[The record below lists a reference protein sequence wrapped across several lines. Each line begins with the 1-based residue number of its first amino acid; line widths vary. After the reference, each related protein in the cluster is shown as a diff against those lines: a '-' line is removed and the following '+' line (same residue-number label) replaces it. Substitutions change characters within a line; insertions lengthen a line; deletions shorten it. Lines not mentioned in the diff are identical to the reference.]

1 MYIKYSVDEKLLLL
15 LGFSVAY
22 LLAGASMFEQPG
34 QANSQLISILAPFL
48 SGAWGTTEG
57 RICEKLPLQS
67 RINRK
72 SHRSQD
78 KSMNGNPTC
87 FPAFRERRE
96 PGCPVPNTAQIISQN
111 HSKTFSLSWFPTS
124 YPRAC

>member
-1 MYIKYSVDEKLLLL
+1 MYIKYSVAEKLLLL

-57 RICEKLPLQS
+57 GICEKRPFNQGS
-67 RINRK
+67 IE
-72 SHRSQD
+72 
-78 KSMNGNPTC
+78 NPTEAKIN
-87 FPAFRERRE
+87 P
-96 PGCPVPNTAQIISQN
+96 
-111 HSKTFSLSWFPTS
+111 
-124 YPRAC
+124 

>member
-48 SGAWGTTEG
+48 SGPWGTTEG
-57 RICEKLPLQS
+57 GICEKRPFFAKGPWTRTSQDGNQSQQPDYAVRRHGRVCQS
-67 RINRK
+67 RTPLRG
-72 SHRSQD
+72 SAPDPPEGLRH
-78 KSMNGNPTC
+78 
-87 FPAFRERRE
+87 
-96 PGCPVPNTAQIISQN
+96 
-111 HSKTFSLSWFPTS
+111 
-124 YPRAC
+124 

>member
-48 SGAWGTTEG
+48 SGAWGTT
-57 RICEKLPLQS
+57 RKRHDNRQCECGMCELLP
-67 RINRK
+67 
-72 SHRSQD
+72 
-78 KSMNGNPTC
+78 
-87 FPAFRERRE
+87 
-96 PGCPVPNTAQIISQN
+96 
-111 HSKTFSLSWFPTS
+111 
-124 YPRAC
+124 